1 MSAFAPT
8 APMPVPIDATQ
19 ADFDDSCF
27 VTPAPEKRALPTMP
41 DDDLSEFEFDPLP
54 GCGKYRIFQAR
65 FTFYMENFCN
75 RSINY
80 YNTRLRELGLALQ
93 PLCSDVAIGAV
104 EVGARRLQPH
114 FHCFVHLH
122 KQMALSTFKPLL
134 LTKLFAIFDTIDIE
148 LGYYIRPSKHYSDDK
163 YSVDQCRAYCIKN
176 GALYQTPV
184 SDPNPK
190 VERGPRTRLAVSTSP
205 LKPAFKDC
213 LDCPDYFLKKDKKLR
228 MELARLYLKRD
239 HDLDCA
245 DAPTV
250 TLYEK
255 VHSLYGE
262 ELGRHLFPEVYYQS
276 AGLSVRKNFPTAE
289 NTIVYPT
296 ADEIEMFW
304 IHGPAGAGKTSFINA
319 LYPNH
324 YSKNKATA
332 YWEAY
337 NFIDHSTEN
346 PHMVVCFNEVDT
358 PFDLMAFSPNQSSFD
373 TIKNVLDIYPFPV
386 EVKHQQQRMI
396 RPRRIFI
403 TSNTTISSL
412 MHAVRSFVHQALPN
426 NKFFG
431 IDVNR
436 LEAALSRRV
445 VEVDIDD
452 VLKAYR
458 VKCLRNIKALNIGG
472 IVCESNWDVVRDKIN
487 ETIDRMAQ
495 GIMEQQTGISRIKED
510 WTYYAKMCQENLKQ
524 FRFMTYHDVVNGNL
538 PIDLNYLMSEI
549 SYAFK

>member
-1 MSAFAPT
+1 
-8 APMPVPIDATQ
+8 
-19 ADFDDSCF
+19 
-27 VTPAPEKRALPTMP
+27 
-41 DDDLSEFEFDPLP
+41 
-54 GCGKYRIFQAR
+54 
-65 FTFYMENFCN
+65 
-75 RSINY
+75 
-80 YNTRLRELGLALQ
+80 
-93 PLCSDVAIGAV
+93 
-104 EVGARRLQPH
+104 
-114 FHCFVHLH
+114 
-122 KQMALSTFKPLL
+122 
-134 LTKLFAIFDTIDIE
+134 
-148 LGYYIRPSKHYSDDK
+148 
-163 YSVDQCRAYCIKN
+163 
-176 GALYQTPV
+176 
-184 SDPNPK
+184 
-190 VERGPRTRLAVSTSP
+190 
-205 LKPAFKDC
+205 
-213 LDCPDYFLKKDKKLR
+213 
-228 MELARLYLKRD
+228 
-239 HDLDCA
+239 
-245 DAPTV
+245 
-250 TLYEK
+250 
-255 VHSLYGE
+255 
-262 ELGRHLFPEVYYQS
+262 
-276 AGLSVRKNFPTAE
+276 
-289 NTIVYPT
+289 
-296 ADEIEMFW
+296 MFW